1 MVLDPKEVSSLTDKM
16 FGPRMWGD
24 TCMKKKKL
32 NLSSWKL
39 ADSQLCL
46 ESKTEQIVIKPQN
59 YIEGG
64 DATRKQVKNF
74 EESSKATGPIT

>member
-46 ESKTEQIVIKPQN
+46 ESKTEPSVAKAQN
-59 YIEGG
+59 YMEGG
-64 DATRKQVKNF
+64 GDTAKKKHILGGGT
-74 EESSKATGPIT
+74 PHIIC